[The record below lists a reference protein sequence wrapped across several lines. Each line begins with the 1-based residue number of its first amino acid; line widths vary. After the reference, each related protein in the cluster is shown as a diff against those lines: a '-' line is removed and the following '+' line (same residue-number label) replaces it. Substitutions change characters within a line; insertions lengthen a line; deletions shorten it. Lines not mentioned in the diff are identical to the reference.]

1 MQDSGITELTVIGSS
16 PLSLADAKKHLRI
29 IGLDADDAYIQ
40 LCIDSA
46 EAILERR
53 TMIALR
59 RKTYRQTF
67 PAFMYTGRN
76 MQSLYLF
83 RNPVVSI
90 SSFTM
95 VDIDGT
101 PQTVT
106 NSQLRS
112 SQWPATLCPIAGQYW
127 PIAKY
132 RTLEAIVVD
141 FTAGYAFGKCPADMQ
156 LALRYLVSHLYEN
169 REFVIADSGAVPYA
183 LPYSLE
189 ALIKSFRYGGF
200 V

>member
-1 MQDSGITELTVIGSS
+1 MQDSGLTQLTTVGAS
-16 PLSLADAKKHLRI
+16 PLTLDDAKKHLRI

-53 TMIALR
+53 TMIAMR
-59 RKTYRQTF
+59 YKTYRQTF
-67 PAFMYTGRN
+67 PAFLHTARN
-76 MQSLYLF
+76 LQSLYIM

-90 SSFTM
+90 QSFTM
-95 VDIDGT
+95 VDINDT
-101 PQTVT
+101 AQAVT
-106 NSQLRS
+106 NYQLRS
-112 SQWPATLCPIAGQYW
+112 SQWPATLCPRAGQYW

-132 RTLEAIVVD
+132 RTLEAITVN
-141 FTAGYAFGKCPADMQ
+141 FTAGYATNQCPADIL

-183 LPYSLE
+183 LPFSLE